1 MSLNYLLTR
10 MSPSR
15 RSARGLDLAKAN
27 VSYMTGHGQDVRL
40 GHDVLA
46 AASHC
51 DYQCGIVM
59 LVGVSLSNR
68 APM

>member
-1 MSLNYLLTR
+1 MSLNHLLTH

-46 AASHC
+46 ASHC
-51 DYQCGIVM
+51 DVDVVLLC
-59 LVGVSLSNR
+59 
-68 APM
+68 

>member
-1 MSLNYLLTR
+1 MSLKHLLTH

-27 VSYMTGHGQDVRL
+27 VSYMTGHGQDIGL

-46 AASHC
+46 ASHC
-51 DYQCGIVM
+51 DC
-59 LVGVSLSNR
+59 
-68 APM
+68 